1 MRKTIFTA
9 GLLVATT
16 AVVLLSPLTD
26 HVFGDAG
33 EPPRSGTP
41 IIIDLVNNGFNLT
54 NPVTG
59 VNFDINADGVADRV
73 AWTAAGSD
81 DGFLALDRNY
91 NGKIDDSRELFGNVT
106 IQEPSGFPPDGWNAL
121 ALYDGNDDGVI
132 NASDSIFPDL
142 RVWIDMNHNGS
153 SDSNELK
160 TLASLSI
167 LSIHLSHQT
176 DVWTDQWGNEYRK
189 RSIVTRSVGAART
202 AYDIYLLYVA
212 GN

>member
-1 MRKTIFTA
+1 MRKTIFTV
-9 GLLVATT
+9 GLLVATA

-26 HVFGDAG
+26 QVFGDAG

-41 IIIDLVNNGFNLT
+41 IMIDLVNNGFNLT

-59 VNFDINADGVADRV
+59 VNFDINADGVVDRV

-91 NGKIDDSRELFGNVT
+91 NGKIDDSRELFGNAT
-106 IQEPSGFPPDGWNAL
+106 IQGPSGFPPDGWNAL
-121 ALYDGNDDGVI
+121 ALYDGNGDGVI

-142 RVWIDMNHNGS
+142 RVWVDMNHNGS

-176 DVWTDQWGNEYRK
+176 DVWTDQWGNEYRR
-189 RSIVTRSVGAART
+189 RSMVTRSVGSVRT